1 MRLISRFGPALDE
14 DRDDG
19 SHDADLAA
27 AEVGDL
33 LQQADAQARA
43 AEAAAA
49 AAHARA
55 QELRRQANAADDLTS
70 TPADHGD
77 SKSEHKDADPAT
89 LAERPAAGIIR
100 RRPRLTTMIVGVA
113 LVATCA
119 LLAASGC
126 MVWHHLQVE
135 REQQRRAEFSAT
147 ASQAVVTLMSI
158 DASKAQ
164 DDVQQIIE
172 NSTGQF
178 RDDFQ
183 SAATDFV
190 KAAQDSKAVT
200 KASVR
205 AAAVESMTGDSA
217 VVLVTAATTV
227 SNSAGADQQ
236 PRTWRLSL
244 DMVRDGGQIKMSK
257 VDFVP

>member
-1 MRLISRFGPALDE
+1 MQR
-14 DRDDG
+14 
-19 SHDADLAA
+19 
-27 AEVGDL
+27 AE
-33 LQQADAQARA
+33 AQALA

-49 AAHARA
+49 AARARA
-55 QELRRQANAADDLTS
+55 QELRREVNATGDLTS
-70 TPADHGD
+70 TAADDDDGE
-77 SKSEHKDADPAT
+77 SEHMDADPAA
-89 LAERPAAGIIR
+89 LAQPPAPAPAPAPALIR
-100 RRPRLTTMIVGVA
+100 RRPGLTTMIVGVA

-119 LLAASGC
+119 LLAASGYLVC
-126 MVWHHLQVE
+126 HHRQVE

-164 DDVQQIIE
+164 DDVQRIIE

-178 RDDFQ
+178 RDDLQ

-190 KAAQDSKAVT
+190 KAAQDSKTVT

-244 DMVRDGGQIKMSK
+244 DLVRDGGQIKMSK